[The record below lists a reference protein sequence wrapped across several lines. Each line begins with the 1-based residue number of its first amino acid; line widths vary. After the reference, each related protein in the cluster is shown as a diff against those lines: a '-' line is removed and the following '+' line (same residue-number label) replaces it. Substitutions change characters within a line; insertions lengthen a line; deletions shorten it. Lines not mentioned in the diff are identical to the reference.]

1 MKILRFIIKKDLPLI
16 TLATLLLI
24 LFSGTIQILKYKEA
38 YQYEPY
44 YSQTFEKLSS
54 DKNFYQSLS
63 EESAKAST
71 ESDNVYTEIF
81 DFMYGADYNPY
92 DPPREIPSKMIEKLF
107 VPSENSG
114 KYTQLAETDAKM
126 LARMS
131 EQVNAQSQYQ
141 QLITDQIEN
150 YDRNARR
157 GTKDE
162 YILKSA
168 EKLKDDYLKVLENEL
183 KKPTDT
189 RAANV
194 LITYLTTDFIPFFA
208 VFILLFHRLSS
219 EIQSRRL
226 MQFSL
231 SEFGSVKFTLTKTLT
246 GFIGFL
252 LFYVFYCLSNI
263 AIFCAFDQN
272 SGVLSAPVQ
281 IISQYELSPE
291 PVSVFQYLMIIM
303 LTKFACCLALGSVIT
318 LISFL
323 SKRIIASAAAGIII
337 STAPLLISK
346 TYDLLSID
354 LERQKFKLIFSC
366 DIFNMYHNL
375 NYINLL
381 GTPVKI
387 YWIYFSCMILISVI
401 SVAVLALYSGKRGAA
416 YV

>member
-1 MKILRFIIKKDLPLI
+1 MKILRFIIKKDIPLI
-16 TLATLLLI
+16 TLTTLLLI

-54 DKNFYQSLS
+54 DKNFYQTLS
-63 EESAKAST
+63 EESAQAST
-71 ESDNVYTEIF
+71 ESDTVYTEIF

-92 DPPREIPSKMIEKLF
+92 NPPREIPSKMIEKLF

-168 EKLKDDYLKVLENEL
+168 EKLKDDYLKVLENKL

-263 AIFCAFDQN
+263 AIFCEFDQN

-337 STAPLLISK
+337 TTAPILISK

-354 LERQKFKLIFSC
+354 FSNAKNSNLFFLVIFLIC
-366 DIFNMYHNL
+366 I
-375 NYINLL
+375 I
-381 GTPVKI
+381 
-387 YWIYFSCMILISVI
+387 ISI
-401 SVAVLALYSGKRGAA
+401 I
-416 YV
+416 

>member
-1 MKILRFIIKKDLPLI
+1 M
-16 TLATLLLI
+16 
-24 LFSGTIQILKYKEA
+24 
-38 YQYEPY
+38 
-44 YSQTFEKLSS
+44 
-54 DKNFYQSLS
+54 
-63 EESAKAST
+63 
-71 ESDNVYTEIF
+71 
-81 DFMYGADYNPY
+81 
-92 DPPREIPSKMIEKLF
+92 
-107 VPSENSG
+107 
-114 KYTQLAETDAKM
+114 
-126 LARMS
+126 
-131 EQVNAQSQYQ
+131 
-141 QLITDQIEN
+141 
-150 YDRNARR
+150 
-157 GTKDE
+157 
-162 YILKSA
+162 
-168 EKLKDDYLKVLENEL
+168 LENEL

-337 STAPLLISK
+337 STAPILISK

-375 NYINLL
+375 NYVNLL